1 MLEHLYKKLHL
12 IFISSVMSIITVI
25 IGILCN
31 TSIDNKQQNDR
42 NFFGRLSM
50 LMIYELE
57 NPEKSPQTVIK
68 PYEENYSIFAV
79 LKNAQGNVIYQS
91 PLSFPTNRT
100 FLLRQFTEKASVESV
115 TELDRTMAT
124 TQGGILSFSG
134 CSRDKYWGI
143 PAIVIDKNG
152 TLFYLSLLHR
162 QKTTFEQIEKQL
174 PFYILLWVISLFCAV
189 IVSRF
194 LLKRAIEPTE
204 KVLKSQKH
212 FIAAASHELKAPLA
226 VILAN
231 NDKIN
236 RFSDGIPD
244 IQKATNIIDAET
256 MRMSRLIKDMLLL
269 ASSDSGT
276 RRINQTMV
284 NIDTLLIALYEA
296 YEPICSQK
304 EMSFDADFMDVHF
317 PILYTDRECL
327 FQILSIFMDNA
338 ISHSETKAS
347 IQIKAALSRKAI
359 TISVID
365 HGQGI
370 SAEDK
375 PYIFDRFYCA
385 DKSHTDKS
393 HFGLG
398 LSIAK
403 ELAELLSA
411 DIGVENTEGGGAAFF
426 LTLPL
431 NQEARTEH
439 SEQESRCASFI

>member
-12 IFISSVMSIITVI
+12 IFISSIMSIITVI

-31 TSIDNKQQNDR
+31 DFIDNKQQNDSI
-42 NFFGRLSM
+42 FFGRLST

-68 PYEENYSIFAV
+68 PYEDNYSIFAV
-79 LKNAQGNVIYQS
+79 LKDAQGNVIYQS
-91 PLSFPTNRT
+91 PLSFPTDIT
-100 FLLRQFTEKASVESV
+100 FLLSQFTEKASVESV
-115 TELDRTMAT
+115 TALDQTKAT
-124 TQGGILSFSG
+124 TQGGVLSFSG
-134 CSRDKYWGI
+134 SSHDKYWGI
-143 PAIVIDKNG
+143 PAVVIDKNG
-152 TLFYLSLLHR
+152 TLFYLSLLHQ
-162 QKTTFEQIEKQL
+162 QKTIFELIGKQL
-174 PFYILLWVISLFCAV
+174 PFYILLWVISLFCII

-194 LLKRAIEPTE
+194 LLKHAIEPTE
-204 KVLKSQKH
+204 KVLKSQKG

-236 RFSDGIPD
+236 RLSDGIPD
-244 IQKATNIIDAET
+244 IKKAANIIDAET
-256 MRMSRLIKDMLLL
+256 MRMSKLIKDMLLL

-276 RRINQTMV
+276 RNINKTMV

-296 YEPICSQK
+296 YEPICGQK
-304 EMSFDADFMDVHF
+304 GIPLDADFMDVHF
-317 PILYTDRECL
+317 PVLYTDREYL

-347 IQIKAALSRKAI
+347 IQIKATLSRKAI

-403 ELAELLSA
+403 ELAEFLSA
-411 DIGVENTEGGGAAFF
+411 DVGIKNTEGGGATFF

-431 NQEARTEH
+431 KQDPHPHTKKGG
-439 SEQESRCASFI
+439 

>member
-12 IFISSVMSIITVI
+12 IFISSIMTIITVI
-25 IGILCN
+25 FGILCHD
-31 TSIDNKQQNDR
+31 SIENKRQSDSI
-42 NFFGRLSM
+42 FFGRLSM

-57 NPEKSPQTVIK
+57 NPEKSPQSVIK
-68 PYEENYSIFAV
+68 AYEDSYSVFAV
-79 LKNAQGNVIYQS
+79 LKDAQGNLIYQS
-91 PLSFPTNRT
+91 PLSFPTDST
-100 FLLRQFTEKASVESV
+100 FLLRQFTEKANAESV
-115 TELDRTMAT
+115 TALGRTMAT

-134 CSRDKYWGI
+134 CSHDKYWGI
-143 PAIVIDKNG
+143 PAVVIDKNG
-152 TLFYLSLLHR
+152 TLFYLSLLSR
-162 QKTTFEQIEKQL
+162 QKTALELLGKQL
-174 PFYILLWVISLFCAV
+174 PFYVLLWAVALFCVV
-189 IVSRF
+189 ILSNL
-194 LLKRAIEPTE
+194 LLKHAIKPTE
-204 KVLKSQKH
+204 KVLKSQKD

-236 RFSDGIPD
+236 GLSSGIPD
-244 IQKATNIIDAET
+244 IQKAANIIDAET
-256 MRMSRLIKDMLLL
+256 TRMTRLIKDMLLL

-276 RRINQTMV
+276 RSLHKTMV
-284 NIDTLLIALYEA
+284 NMDHLLITLYEA

-304 EMSFDADFMDVHF
+304 GIPLDADFMDIRF

-347 IQIKAALSRKAI
+347 IQIKAALTRRAV

-370 SAEDK
+370 SAQDK
-375 PYIFDRFYCA
+375 PFIFDRFYCA

-403 ELAELLSA
+403 ELAGFLNA
-411 DIGVENTEGGGAAFF
+411 NVGVKDTEGGGAAFF

-431 NQEARTEH
+431 K
-439 SEQESRCASFI
+439 

>member
-12 IFISSVMSIITVI
+12 IFIGSIMSIITVI

-31 TSIDNKQQNDR
+31 DSIDNKRQNDSI
-42 NFFGRLSM
+42 FFERLSM

-57 NPEKSPQTVIK
+57 NPKKSPQTVIK
-68 PYEENYSIFAV
+68 PYEDNYSIFAV
-79 LKNAQGNVIYQS
+79 LKDAQGNVIYQS
-91 PLSFPTNRT
+91 ALLFPTDIT
-100 FLLRQFTEKASVESV
+100 FLLRQFTEKANSESV
-115 TELDRTMAT
+115 TTLDQTMAT
-124 TQGGILSFSG
+124 TQSGILSFSG
-134 CSRDKYWGI
+134 CSHDKYWGI
-143 PAIVIDKNG
+143 SAIVIDKNG
-152 TLFYLSLLHR
+152 TPFYLRLLH
-162 QKTTFEQIEKQL
+162 QQTTAFELIGKQL
-174 PFYILLWVISLFCAV
+174 PFYMLLWVISLFCIV
-189 IVSRF
+189 IISRF
-194 LLKRAIEPTE
+194 LLKHAIEPTE
-204 KVLKSQKH
+204 KVWKSQKD

-236 RFSDGIPD
+236 RLSDGMPD
-244 IQKATNIIDAET
+244 IQKATNMIDAET
-256 MRMSRLIKDMLLL
+256 MRMSKLVRDMLLL

-276 RRINQTMV
+276 RNINKTAV
-284 NIDTLLIALYEA
+284 NIDTLLITLYET

-304 EMSFDADFMDVHF
+304 RMPLDADFMDVHF

-338 ISHSETKAS
+338 ISHSKTKAP
-347 IQIKAALSRKAI
+347 IQIKATLSRKAI

-403 ELAELLSA
+403 ELAGFLSA
-411 DIGVENTEGGGAAFF
+411 NVGVQNTEGGGAAFF

-431 NQEARTEH
+431 K
-439 SEQESRCASFI
+439 

>member
-31 TSIDNKQQNDR
+31 TFIDNKQQNDR

-244 IQKATNIIDAET
+244 IQKATNIIDA
-256 MRMSRLIKDMLLL
+256 
-269 ASSDSGT
+269 
-276 RRINQTMV
+276 
-284 NIDTLLIALYEA
+284 
-296 YEPICSQK
+296 
-304 EMSFDADFMDVHF
+304 DFMDVHF

-411 DIGVENTEGGGAAFF
+411 DIGVKNTEGGGAAFF

-431 NQEARTEH
+431 NQEARTH
-439 SEQESRCASFI
+439 GA

>member
-1 MLEHLYKKLHL
+1 MLPPHLYPH
-12 IFISSVMSIITVI
+12 FHTRV
-25 IGILCN
+25 
-31 TSIDNKQQNDR
+31 QQSYQ
-42 NFFGRLSM
+42 FFH
-50 LMIYELE
+50 
-57 NPEKSPQTVIK
+57 
-68 PYEENYSIFAV
+68 
-79 LKNAQGNVIYQS
+79 
-91 PLSFPTNRT
+91 PLP
-100 FLLRQFTEKASVESV
+100 LRQHLRYNCHPKFP
-115 TELDRTMAT
+115 
-124 TQGGILSFSG
+124 QHFLSQPLMYTDFLH
-134 CSRDKYWGI
+134 
-143 PAIVIDKNG
+143 P
-152 TLFYLSLLHR
+152 LLHR

-231 NDKIN
+231 NNKIN

-244 IQKATNIIDAET
+244 IQKATNII
-256 MRMSRLIKDMLLL
+256 
-269 ASSDSGT
+269 
-276 RRINQTMV
+276 
-284 NIDTLLIALYEA
+284 
-296 YEPICSQK
+296 
-304 EMSFDADFMDVHF
+304 DADFMDVHF

-411 DIGVENTEGGGAAFF
+411 DIGVKNTEGGGAAFF

-431 NQEARTEH
+431 NQEARTH
-439 SEQESRCASFI
+439 GA

>member
-12 IFISSVMSIITVI
+12 IFISSIMSIITVI

-31 TSIDNKQQNDR
+31 DFIDNKRQNDSI
-42 NFFGRLSM
+42 FFGRLSM
-50 LMIYELE
+50 LMIYELK

-68 PYEENYSIFAV
+68 PYEDNYSIFAV
-79 LKNAQGNVIYQS
+79 LKDAQGNVVYQS
-91 PLSFPTNRT
+91 TLSFPTDTT
-100 FLLRQFTEKASVESV
+100 FLLRQFAEKEKVESV
-115 TELDRTMAT
+115 TALDRTAST
-124 TQGGILSFSG
+124 TQGGVLSFSG
-134 CSRDKYWGI
+134 GSHDKYWGI
-143 PAIVIDKNG
+143 SAIVIDKNG
-152 TLFYLSLLHR
+152 TLFYLSLLHQ
-162 QKTTFEQIEKQL
+162 QKTTFELIGKRL
-174 PFYILLWVISLFCAV
+174 PFYILIWVISLFCII

-194 LLKRAIEPTE
+194 LLKHAIEPTE
-204 KVLKSQKH
+204 KVLKSQKG

-231 NDKIN
+231 NDKIS
-236 RFSDGIPD
+236 RLSAGIPD

-256 MRMSRLIKDMLLL
+256 MRMSKLIKDMLFL

-276 RRINQTMV
+276 RNINKTMV

-304 EMSFDADFMDVHF
+304 EMPLDADFMDAHF
-317 PILYTDRECL
+317 PMLYTDRECL

-347 IQIKAALSRKAI
+347 IQIKATLSHKAI

-403 ELAELLSA
+403 ELAGFLSA
-411 DIGVENTEGGGAAFF
+411 NVGVRNTEGGGATFF

-431 NQEARTEH
+431 K
-439 SEQESRCASFI
+439 

>member
-12 IFISSVMSIITVI
+12 IFISSIMSIITVI

-31 TSIDNKQQNDR
+31 DFIDNKQQNDSI
-42 NFFGRLSM
+42 FFGRLSM

-68 PYEENYSIFAV
+68 PYEDNYSIFAL
-79 LKNAQGNVIYQS
+79 LKDAQGNVIYQS
-91 PLSFPTNRT
+91 PLSFPTDIT
-100 FLLRQFTEKASVESV
+100 FLLSQFTEKANVESV
-115 TELDRTMAT
+115 TALDQTKAT
-124 TQGGILSFSG
+124 TQGGVLSFSG
-134 CSRDKYWGI
+134 SSHDKYWGI

-152 TLFYLSLLHR
+152 TLFYLTLLHQ
-162 QKTTFEQIEKQL
+162 QKTIFELIGKQL
-174 PFYILLWVISLFCAV
+174 PFYILLWVISLFCII

-194 LLKRAIEPTE
+194 LLKHAIEPTE
-204 KVLKSQKH
+204 KVLKSQKG

-244 IQKATNIIDAET
+244 IQKATNII
-256 MRMSRLIKDMLLL
+256 
-269 ASSDSGT
+269 
-276 RRINQTMV
+276 
-284 NIDTLLIALYEA
+284 
-296 YEPICSQK
+296 
-304 EMSFDADFMDVHF
+304 DADFMDVHF

-411 DIGVENTEGGGAAFF
+411 DIGVKNTEGGGAAFF

-431 NQEARTEH
+431 NQEARTH
-439 SEQESRCASFI
+439 GA